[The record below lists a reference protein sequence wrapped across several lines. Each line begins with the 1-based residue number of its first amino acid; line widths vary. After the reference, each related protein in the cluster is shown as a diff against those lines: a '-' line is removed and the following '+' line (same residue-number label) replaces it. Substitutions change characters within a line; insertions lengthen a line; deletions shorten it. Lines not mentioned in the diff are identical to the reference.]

1 MRGYIEVS
9 HGVAV
14 EFNPDSVPS
23 IQWNHI
29 DGPLLHMRSGEI
41 HWLTI
46 WERLRMWLA
55 MDNEYTLE
63 RKHSPE
69 FVRRWL
75 ERANAEFRDRRAPT
89 QHASRPTTPS
99 GTPRE

>member
-41 HWLTI
+41 HWLTG
-46 WERLRMWLA
+46 
-55 MDNEYTLE
+55 NVTLDI
-63 RKHSPE
+63 P
-69 FVRRWL
+69 
-75 ERANAEFRDRRAPT
+75 
-89 QHASRPTTPS
+89 HARGRVQPS
-99 GTPRE
+99 GTGYNRGAGGAS